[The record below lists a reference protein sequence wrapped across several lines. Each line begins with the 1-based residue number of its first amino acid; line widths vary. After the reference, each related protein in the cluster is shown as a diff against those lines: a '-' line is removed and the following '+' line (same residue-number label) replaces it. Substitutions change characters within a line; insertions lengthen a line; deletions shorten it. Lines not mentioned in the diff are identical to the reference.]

1 MRIPRP
7 ARSKPSAFD
16 LKARRFARTRVAE
29 LVLHRASEVKTGRA
43 NSDLYASLRQEMD
56 ADREAFRRDFF
67 SHVPI
72 VDYYHLELVRTL
84 AHDNPELLGEDY
96 PGPLAR

>member
-1 MRIPRP
+1 
-7 ARSKPSAFD
+7 
-16 LKARRFARTRVAE
+16 
-29 LVLHRASEVKTGRA
+29 
-43 NSDLYASLRQEMD
+43 LYASLRQEID
-56 ADREAFRRDFF
+56 ADREAYRRDFL
-67 SHVPI
+67 SHLPM